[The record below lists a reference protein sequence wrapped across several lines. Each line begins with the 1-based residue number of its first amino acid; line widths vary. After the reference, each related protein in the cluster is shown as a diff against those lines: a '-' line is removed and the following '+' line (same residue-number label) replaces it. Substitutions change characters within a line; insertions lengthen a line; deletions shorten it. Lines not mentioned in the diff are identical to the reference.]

1 MNIKLVPN
9 RILRLFLLLI
19 ALLVLANLAG
29 IVSKH
34 FLSFPHMKSFIR
46 LVDFDTEMN
55 VPTLYSSL
63 AMFVASALLAMV
75 GYMHRKRGESSL
87 PWFGLAF
94 IFMFLSIDESSEFHE
109 MLVGPVR
116 SSLDTSGIF
125 YFAWVIPY
133 GILAIVF
140 GLTYFRFLF
149 NLPRNILGLF
159 VLSGGV
165 YLSGALGMELIGGAL
180 AENSGTET
188 LIYSF
193 SYTTEE
199 LLEMLGIALLIY
211 TTCRYLTQVFPHT
224 KLEFSES

>member
-1 MNIKLVPN
+1 M
-9 RILRLFLLLI
+9 LI
-19 ALLVLANLAG
+19 TLLVLANLAG

-94 IFMFLSIDESSEFHE
+94 IFHVFLSIDESSEFHE

-125 YFAWVIPY
+125 
-133 GILAIVF
+133 L
-140 GLTYFRFLF
+140 FLH
-149 NLPRNILGLF
+149 GLF
-159 VLSGGV
+159 LTAFLLLCSG
-165 YLSGALGMELIGGAL
+165 
-180 AENSGTET
+180 
-188 LIYSF
+188 
-193 SYTTEE
+193 
-199 LLEMLGIALLIY
+199 
-211 TTCRYLTQVFPHT
+211 
-224 KLEFSES
+224 